1 MLKTLKGVADLND
14 RKLKKK
20 QLLRNNEYYNM
31 QSVFDDLY
39 SKSKQG
45 YNFTKLVELISTKE
59 NILLA

>member
-45 YNFTKLVELISTKE
+45 YNFTKLV
-59 NILLA
+59 